1 MSESQSSAQSGQV
14 IEELK
19 NAMYRVQLE
28 SGGQVKA
35 HLSTHLK
42 KVIVRLLPGDRV
54 SVEISAFD
62 TSRAKITAKLKP
74 LPTGQR

>member
-1 MSESQSSAQSGQV
+1 MPDSPSSAQTGQV
-14 IEELK
+14 VEGLK

-54 SVEISAFD
+54 KVEVSSFD
-62 TSRAKITAKLKP
+62 TSRAKITAKLDP
-74 LPTGQR
+74 LATGQR

>member
-1 MSESQSSAQSGQV
+1 MSDSPSTAQSGQV

-28 SGGQVKA
+28 AGGQVKA

-54 SVEISAFD
+54 SVELSEFD
-62 TSRAKITAKLKP
+62 TSRGKIVNKLDP
-74 LPTGQR
+74 LPAGQR

>member
-1 MSESQSSAQSGQV
+1 MSDSTSETQAGQV
-14 IEELK
+14 VEQLK
-19 NAMYRVQLE
+19 NAMYRVQLDD
-28 SGGQVKA
+28 GGQVKA

-54 SVEISAFD
+54 SVEVSAFD
-62 TSRAKITAKLKP
+62 TSRAKIVGKLEP

>member
-1 MSESQSSAQSGQV
+1 MSDSSSETQAGQV
-14 IEELK
+14 VEQLK

-28 SGGQVKA
+28 DGGQVKA

-54 SVEISAFD
+54 SVEVSVFD
-62 TSRAKITAKLKP
+62 TSRAKIVGKLEP